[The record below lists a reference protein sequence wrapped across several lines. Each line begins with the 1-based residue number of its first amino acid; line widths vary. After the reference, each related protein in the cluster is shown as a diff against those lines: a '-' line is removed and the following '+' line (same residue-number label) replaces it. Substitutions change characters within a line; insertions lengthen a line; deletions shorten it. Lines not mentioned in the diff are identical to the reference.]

1 VSLVRHQRRRYELDI
16 LQDEIRKFK
25 PPTFDGEKRR
35 VDDDKKKNLGIKNY
49 FQLHNYSSNL
59 EAKIFI
65 SSTRKSLYVVGP
77 IEASQ
82 EH

>member
-35 VDDDKKKNLGIKNY
+35 VDDDKKK
-49 FQLHNYSSNL
+49 
-59 EAKIFI
+59 
-65 SSTRKSLYVVGP
+65 KSWNQKLFS
-77 IEASQ
+77 IT
-82 EH
+82 